1 MPAEQIEDTISREAA
16 TQTQRAANF
25 NAFGLV
31 PQDGR
36 RIGIFSKGSGISPC
50 ENFDHPT
57 LEVIHRVILDRA
69 EAAVIFFA
77 GFIEITAQP
86 IAYVFIFP
94 AQTNILGPQ

>member
-1 MPAEQIEDTISREAA
+1 
-16 TQTQRAANF
+16 
-25 NAFGLV
+25 V

-57 LEVIHRVILDRA
+57 LEIIHRVILDRA

-94 AQTNILGPQ
+94 AQANIFGPQ